1 MFLSACRI
9 TGAKVENNKRESI
22 PRRTSFARDN
32 PEPAEGSISSA
43 ISVGKRLREAREKK
57 SLTIE
62 QVQKQTKI
70 HSTVL
75 IGLEEG
81 RPNDTLTETYIRS
94 FLKKYAQFLGINSVE
109 LLKEYFAA
117 HAESPAPNIPLQ
129 ENVLS
134 KETQAPP
141 KFLYITGL
149 AVAAIISLM
158 LLIFITGK
166 VSIAFKKM
174 RSVQQKKSLAA
185 AAKKKPVARSAKA
198 IQKKKSAVNTRSK
211 TKELV
216 PKTTPLSLEIRVKE
230 AVLVKLKKDG
240 ILFFDRVLPA
250 GLVEKTVAN
259 NSIELDIAKAGSLD
273 LTLNGRPIDLQS
285 KNAIIGLEI
294 TRKGVRI
301 K

>member
-1 MFLSACRI
+1 M
-9 TGAKVENNKRESI
+9 ENNKRES
-22 PRRTSFARDN
+22 RQ
-32 PEPAEGSISSA
+32 SA
-43 ISVGKRLREAREKK
+43 VSAGKRLKDAREKK

-81 RPNDTLTETYIRS
+81 RPSDTLTDTYVRS
-94 FLKKYAQFLGINSVE
+94 FLKKYAQFLDINSVE
-109 LLKEYFAA
+109 LLRDYFPARI
-117 HAESPAPNIPLQ
+117 ESPAPNTPIP
-129 ENVLS
+129 ESVLS

-141 KFLYITGL
+141 KFLYMTGL

-158 LLIFITGK
+158 LFIFIAGK
-166 VSIAFKKM
+166 VTTAFKKIAPA
-174 RSVQQKKSLAA
+174 QKKNSTAVT
-185 AAKKKPVARSAKA
+185 AKKKAVGKSAKTV
-198 IQKKKSAVNTRSK
+198 QKKKAAVNARSE

-216 PKTTPLSLEIRVKE
+216 PKTTPLILEIKVKE
-230 AVLVKLKKDG
+230 SVLVTLRKDG

-259 NSIELDIAKAGSLD
+259 NSIELDVAKAGSLE
-273 LTLNGRPIDLQS
+273 LVLNGRPIVLQD
-285 KNAIIGLEI
+285 KNGLIALEI
-294 TRKGVRI
+294 TRKGIRV

>member
-1 MFLSACRI
+1 M
-9 TGAKVENNKRESI
+9 ENNKRE
-22 PRRTSFARDN
+22 AR
-32 PEPAEGSISSA
+32 SSA
-43 ISVGKRLREAREKK
+43 VSVGKRLREAREKK

-81 RPNDTLTETYIRS
+81 RPNDTLTDTYIRS
-94 FLKKYAQFLGINSVE
+94 FLKKYAQFLSINSVE
-109 LLKEYFAA
+109 LLKEYFPA
-117 HAESPAPNIPLQ
+117 HTENVPEPNAIPLQ

-134 KETQAPP
+134 KETKIPL
-141 KFLYITGL
+141 KILYMTGL
-149 AVAAIISLM
+149 AAAAIVSLM

-166 VSIAFKKM
+166 VSTAFKKA
-174 RSVQQKKSLAA
+174 RPIQKKNSLAVL
-185 AAKKKPVARSAKA
+185 AKKKPVAKSVMPG
-198 IQKKKSAVNTRSK
+198 QKKKPAVYTRSE

-216 PKTTPLSLEIRVKE
+216 PKTTPLVLEMKVKE

-240 ILFFDRVLPA
+240 ILLFDRVLPA
-250 GLVEKTVAN
+250 GLVEKTVAGS
-259 NSIELDIAKAGSLD
+259 SIELDIAKAGSLD
-273 LTLNGRPIDLQS
+273 LTLNGRPIALQG
-285 KNAIIGLEI
+285 KNVIVGLEI

>member
-1 MFLSACRI
+1 MDNS
-9 TGAKVENNKRESI
+9 KREL
-22 PRRTSFARDN
+22 R
-32 PEPAEGSISSA
+32 PAA
-43 ISVGKRLREAREKK
+43 VSVGRRLKEAREKK

-62 QVQKQTKI
+62 QIQKQTKI

-81 RPNDTLTETYIRS
+81 RPSDTLTDTYIRS

-109 LLKEYFAA
+109 LLKEYFPARP
-117 HAESPAPNIPLQ
+117 ESVPAPNIPVQ
-129 ENVLS
+129 ENILS
-134 KETQAPP
+134 KETRIPP
-141 KFLYITGL
+141 KFLYMTGL
-149 AVAAIISLM
+149 AAAAIITLA

-166 VSIAFKKM
+166 VSTAFKKAGP
-174 RSVQQKKSLAA
+174 VQQKKSLVS
-185 AAKKKPVARSAKA
+185 AAKKKPATGSAKA
-198 IQKKKSAVNTRSK
+198 VQKKKPAVNTMSA

-216 PKTTPLSLEIRVKE
+216 PKTTPLSLEIKVKK

-259 NSIELDIAKAGSLD
+259 NSIELDIARAGSLN
-273 LTLNGRPIDLQS
+273 LTLNGRPIVLQD
-285 KNAIIGLEI
+285 KNAMIGLKI

>member
-1 MFLSACRI
+1 MSACRI
-9 TGAKVENNKRESI
+9 TGPKVENNKRES
-22 PRRTSFARDN
+22 R
-32 PEPAEGSISSA
+32 SSA
-43 ISVGKRLREAREKK
+43 VSVGKILREAREKK

-81 RPNDTLTETYIRS
+81 RLSDTLTDTYIRS
-94 FLKKYAQFLGINSVE
+94 FLKKYAQFLSINSVE
-109 LLKEYFAA
+109 LLKEYFPART
-117 HAESPAPNIPLQ
+117 ESSAPNIPVQ

-149 AVAAIISLM
+149 AVAVIISLM
-158 LLIFITGK
+158 LLIFITGR
-166 VSIAFKKM
+166 VSAAFKKA
-174 RSVQQKKSLAA
+174 RPVQQKKSIATE
-185 AAKKKPVARSAKA
+185 KKKPVARSAKA
-198 IQKKKSAVNTRSK
+198 VQRKKPAVKAKSE
-211 TKELV
+211 TKELI
-216 PKTTPLSLEIRVKE
+216 PKTTPLILEIKVKE

-250 GLVEKTVAN
+250 GLVEKTTAK
-259 NSIELDIAKAGSLD
+259 NSIELDIAKARNLD
-273 LTLNGRPIDLQS
+273 LTLNGRPIDLQN

>member
-1 MFLSACRI
+1 MSACRI
-9 TGAKVENNKRESI
+9 TGPKVENNKRES
-22 PRRTSFARDN
+22 R
-32 PEPAEGSISSA
+32 SSA
-43 ISVGKRLREAREKK
+43 VSVGKRLREAREKK

-81 RPNDTLTETYIRS
+81 RPNDTLTDTYIRS
-94 FLKKYAQFLGINSVE
+94 FLKKYAQFLSINSVE
-109 LLKEYFAA
+109 LLKEYFTA
-117 HAESPAPNIPLQ
+117 HTESPAPNIPAQ

-134 KETQAPP
+134 KETQSSP
-141 KFLYITGL
+141 KFLYMTGL

-166 VSIAFKKM
+166 VSTAFKKA
-174 RSVQQKKSLAA
+174 RPVQQKKSLVA
-185 AAKKKPVARSAKA
+185 AAKKKPVARSARPG
-198 IQKKKSAVNTRSK
+198 QKKKPAVNTRSE

-216 PKTTPLSLEIRVKE
+216 PKTTPLILEIKVKE
-230 AVLVKLKKDG
+230 AVLVTLKKDG

-273 LTLNGRPIDLQS
+273 LTLNGRPIALQS
-285 KNAIIGLEI
+285 KNVIIGLEI